1 MKRKKLQ
8 SGDYRFVEKLLY
20 DQKTN
25 KTAIAELEAALK
37 GMIPSATSLFV
48 TLSHNQHSQKN
59 FELTQPERIADKRLY
74 SVRGKYLQ
82 SEIKRRRRHQDAI
95 CEAMNALSDVE
106 TQLVRLYY
114 DLEKSARDC
123 WRTMGY
129 EKSRWYEIKDDVVLK
144 VARFLGL
151 A

>member
-37 GMIPSATSLFV
+37 DMIPSATSLFV